1 MAILRGVIRK
11 MRGSVD
17 EMTFRE
23 LKGQTTVSAKVGPNN
38 SKTFPQMAR
47 RVRWANIVN
56 FWRAMSN
63 LDRPSFE
70 SKPRTWSDFNAFM
83 SANIDGTPVY
93 LTAEEARQGAVVVAA
108 YQITRGSLPSIA
120 MNAGTGDVPVSNIR
134 LGNLVIDQ
142 DTTLKQ
148 FSLAVIN
155 NNPQFLNG
163 DQISCFIFTQAQ
175 NSVTGVPYADFQAY
189 EVTLNTMDEETLL
202 SDLVPANG
210 FTTVDAKLGCSSAVV
225 GGVCYVQSRKSANR
239 ILVSSQTL
247 FVNNSLLAQYQTAA
261 KRTEAIASYGGKTSA
276 LFLAP
281 NTNIVQS

>member
-1 MAILRGVIRK
+1 

-38 SKTFPQMAR
+38 SKTYPQMVR

-56 FWRAMSN
+56 FWRAMSGY
-63 LDRPSFE
+63 DRPSFE

-120 MNAGTGDVPVSNIR
+120 MAAGTGDVPVSNIS

-142 DTTLKQ
+142 DTNLKQ

-163 DQISCFIFTQAQ
+163 DQITCFIFTQAQ

-202 SDLVPANG
+202 SELVPSNG
-210 FTTVDAKLGCSSAVV
+210 FTTVDGKLGCGGAVV
-225 GGVCYVQSRKSANR
+225 GGVCYVQSRKTANR

-247 FVNNSLLAQYQTAA
+247 FVNNALLAQYQTTV
-261 KRTEAIASYGGKTSA
+261 KRTEAIQSYGGKTSQ

-281 NTNIVQS
+281 NTNIVQG